1 MSAGTPAHP
10 APGPVVIS
18 AKHHHSWSEWL
29 ANLARAFFWIVLAG
43 LLLHYSCGSA
53 RVVAARKQILDHLQ
67 QQRKSRVIAMIHGQ
81 DTVSVLGVPV
91 ASSISIEDSEAIL
104 RAIRLTPPD
113 QPIDIILHTPGGL
126 VLAAEQIAKA
136 LADHKGK
143 VTVFVPHYAMSGG
156 TLIALAADEIVMD
169 PNAVLG
175 PVDPQIG
182 DMPAASIVKVTELK
196 KPAQISDQ
204 MLVLADISAKAR
216 VQVTAFVTK
225 LLLKHFPQDK
235 AVALATTLTDGRF
248 THDYPIT
255 VETARGFELP
265 ISETMP
271 MDIYDLM
278 DLYPQTGIG
287 RPSVLYVPFRRVP
300 DVRTEPATPA
310 SSPSGP
316 QQAPQQRH

>member
-1 MSAGTPAHP
+1 MSAGIPAHP
-10 APGPVVIS
+10 ASERVLIADRPRR
-18 AKHHHSWSEWL
+18 SWSFWL
-29 ANLARAFFWIVLAG
+29 ANLAKSAFWIVLTVI
-43 LLLHYSCGSA
+43 LFHYGCASSG
-53 RVVAARKQILDHLQ
+53 VVAARRQILDRLQ
-67 QQRKSRVIAMIHGQ
+67 QERSSRVIAMIHGQ
-81 DTVSVLGVPV
+81 DTVSFFGVPV
-91 ASSISIEDSEAIL
+91 SSSITMEDSEAVL

-113 QPIDIILHTPGGL
+113 QPIDMILHTPGGL

-182 DMPAASIVKVTELK
+182 DMPAASILRVTELK
-196 KPAQISDQ
+196 KPAQMSDQ

-255 VETARGFELP
+255 VETARGFGLS
-265 ISETMP
+265 ISEKMP
-271 MDIYDLM
+271 LDIYHLM

-287 RPSVLYVPFRRVP
+287 RPSVLYVPFHPAPGARA
-300 DVRTEPATPA
+300 EPATLP

-316 QQAPQQRH
+316 RPAPKQIH